1 VSVTEEARNNL
12 YNSLRE
18 ILGRE
23 GATTMME
30 LLPPVG
36 WADVARQSDVDRR
49 FDEFER
55 RIDQRFDELEGRFDA
70 RFGYVDQRFDEL
82 EGRFD
87 ARFGYVDQRFDD
99 IGRRFDELDQRFAT
113 KDDLRQQ
120 TNRFIGW
127 MLLSNA
133 TLVAAVS
140 LIVSVLVSSP

>member
-30 LLPPVG
+30 LLPPIG

-49 FDEFER
+49 FDESER
-55 RIDQRFDELEGRFDA
+55 RVDA
-70 RFGYVDQRFDEL
+70 RFDQVDQRFDEL
-82 EGRFD
+82 ERRFG
-87 ARFGYVDQRFDD
+87 ARFGDVD
-99 IGRRFDELDQRFAT
+99 RRFDELDQRFAT

-133 TLVAAVS
+133 TLVAAVT
-140 LIVSVLVSSP
+140 LIVSVLVSSA